1 MSVRNQI
8 ESHIRQN
15 IETRVGDNTAWPVKG
30 FKLEMEKY
38 NIYQDATGI
47 AVDNHSGIEKLKVDG
62 NTYYVEDGTDESEV
76 KDSEIY
82 EVTER
87 FREFLDKSGLIANL
101 SAYVALCKVY
111 SELDGAI
118 EQMELHPEDNFNMLF
133 FTGRTPDAMI
143 RFPGEYNP
151 IEVYNGTDFL
161 NERTDKYDQLMDLSD
176 SEDYHIESSPILIN
190 RRSEK
195 EFKDELLERNVVVI
209 DTDYI
214 LAYSDI
220 HSRYED
226 AVKRLNVNSLVHEVP
241 RFEAANGDMIDG
253 YDYDV
258 SEDGDHDYSDAERM
272 DALRPPE
279 DMISDVDN
287 LPDDY
292 LKRVRGGV
300 QLQYVY
306 TLYRRAT
313 NSTSTRRAATLVM
326 QETYNNILRANTAV
340 DRDTALQDG
349 WDDAEDQ
356 YDWLNQM
363 NKSNI
368 IDEAD
373 NIVDEMEEEKILTVP
388 QSGKISPRQATHPA
402 PTFSF

>member
-15 IETRVGDNTAWPVKG
+15 IETRVEDNTAWPVKG

-38 NIYQDATGI
+38 NIYQDATGV
-47 AVDNHSGIEKLKVDG
+47 AVDNHSGIEKVKVNG
-62 NTYYVEDGTDESEV
+62 NTYYVEDGTDESEIEG
-76 KDSEIY
+76 SEIY
-82 EVTER
+82 GVTER
-87 FREFLDKSGLIANL
+87 FREFLNESGLIANL
-101 SAYVALCKVY
+101 AAYVALCKVY

-118 EQMELHPEDNFNMLF
+118 EQMEVHPENNFNLLF
-133 FTGRTPDAMI
+133 FTERTPDAMI

-151 IEVYNGTDFL
+151 VEVYNGADFL
-161 NERTDKYDQLMDLSD
+161 SDRADKYDRMMDLSD
-176 SEDYHIESSPILIN
+176 SDDYHIESSPILIN

-195 EFKDELLERNVVVI
+195 EFKDDLLNRNVVVI
-209 DTDYI
+209 DTDHI
-214 LAYSDI
+214 LTYSGI
-220 HSRYED
+220 YSRYED
-226 AVKRLNVNSLVHEVP
+226 ALERLNVDSLVHEVP

-253 YDYDV
+253 HDYDV
-258 SEDGDHDYSDAERM
+258 SEDGNHDYSDDERM

-279 DMISDVDN
+279 DMIGDVDN

-313 NSTSTRRAATLVM
+313 NSTATRRAAALVM
-326 QETYNNILRANTAV
+326 QETYNNILRAETAV
-340 DRDTALQDG
+340 ERDTALQDG
-349 WDDAEDQ
+349 WDDADDQ
-356 YDWLNQM
+356 YDWLSQM
-363 NKSNI
+363 DKSNI
-368 IDEAD
+368 MAEAD
-373 NIVDEMEEEKILTVP
+373 NIVDELEEEKILTVP
-388 QSGKISPRQATHPA
+388 QSGQISPRQATHPA

>member
-8 ESHIRQN
+8 ESHIRHN
-15 IETRVGDNTAWPVKG
+15 IETRLEDNIAWPVKG

-47 AVDNHSGIEKLKVDG
+47 AVDNHGGIEKLKVGG
-62 NTYYVEDGTDESEV
+62 NTYYVENGTDESDVEGT
-76 KDSEIY
+76 EIY
-82 EVTER
+82 EVTEN

-101 SAYVALCKVY
+101 AGYVALCKVY
-111 SELDGAI
+111 SELNGSI
-118 EQMELHPEDNFNMLF
+118 EQMEVHPENNFNMLF
-133 FTGRTPDAMI
+133 FTERTPDAMI

-151 IEVYNGTDFL
+151 VEVYNGADFL
-161 NERTDKYDQLMDLSD
+161 NDRADKYDQLMDLSASD
-176 SEDYHIESSPILIN
+176 DHHIESSPILIN

-195 EFKDELLERNVVVI
+195 DFKDKLLKRNVVVI

-214 LAYSDI
+214 LAYSDV

-226 AVKRLNVNSLVHEVP
+226 ALERLNVDSLTHEVP

-258 SEDGDHDYSDAERM
+258 SEDGDHDYSDDERM
-272 DALRPPE
+272 NALTPPE

-313 NSTSTRRAATLVM
+313 NSTPTRRAAALVM

-340 DRDTALQDG
+340 DRDSALQDG

-356 YDWLNQM
+356 YNWLNQM
-363 NKSNI
+363 DKSDI
-368 IDEAD
+368 MDEAD
-373 NIVDEMEEEKILTVP
+373 NIVDELEDEKILTVP
-388 QSGKISPRQATHPA
+388 QSGKISPRQATHPQ

>member
-1 MSVRNQI
+1 MSVRNQM

-15 IETRVGDNTAWPVKG
+15 IESRLDDNTAWPVKG

-38 NIYQDATGI
+38 DIYQDATGI
-47 AVDNHSGIEKLKVDG
+47 AVDNHSRIDKVKVDG
-62 NTYYVEDGTDESEV
+62 NTYYVENGTDESDV
-76 KDSEIY
+76 ADSEIY

-101 SAYVALCKVY
+101 AGYVALCKVY
-111 SELDGAI
+111 SELEGAI
-118 EQMELHPEDNFNMLF
+118 QQMEVHPENNFNIIF
-133 FTGRTPDAMI
+133 FTERTPDAMVK
-143 RFPGEYNP
+143 FPGEYNP
-151 IEVYNGTDFL
+151 VEVYNGADFL
-161 NERTDKYDQLMDLSD
+161 NDRAKKYGQLMDLSASD
-176 SEDYHIESSPILIN
+176 GHHIESSPILIN

-195 EFKDELLERNVVVI
+195 EFKDELLERNVMVI

-214 LAYSDI
+214 FTSFDTY
-220 HSRYED
+220 SRYED
-226 AVKRLNVNSLVHEVP
+226 ALKRLNVDSLVYELP

-258 SEDGDHDYSDAERM
+258 SKDGTHDYSDEERT
-272 DALRPPE
+272 DALTPPE

-292 LKRVRGGV
+292 LERVRGGV

-313 NSTSTRRAATLVM
+313 NLSSTKRAAALVI

-340 DRDTALQDG
+340 DRNSAIQDG
-349 WDDAEDQ
+349 WEDAEDQ
-356 YDWLNQM
+356 YNWLNQM
-363 NKSNI
+363 NKSDI
-368 IDEAD
+368 LDEAD
-373 NIVDEMEEEKILTVP
+373 NIITQLCTLASAVE
-388 QSGKISPRQATHPA
+388 
-402 PTFSF
+402 

>member
-1 MSVRNQI
+1 
-8 ESHIRQN
+8 
-15 IETRVGDNTAWPVKG
+15 
-30 FKLEMEKY
+30 
-38 NIYQDATGI
+38 
-47 AVDNHSGIEKLKVDG
+47 
-62 NTYYVEDGTDESEV
+62 
-76 KDSEIY
+76 
-82 EVTER
+82 
-87 FREFLDKSGLIANL
+87 
-101 SAYVALCKVY
+101 
-111 SELDGAI
+111 
-118 EQMELHPEDNFNMLF
+118 
-133 FTGRTPDAMI
+133 MI

-151 IEVYNGTDFL
+151 IEIYNGADFL

-226 AVKRLNVNSLVHEVP
+226 ALQRLNVNSLVHEVP

-272 DALRPPE
+272 DALTPPE

-313 NSTSTRRAATLVM
+313 NSTSTRRAAALVM

-363 NKSNI
+363 NKSDI

-373 NIVDEMEEEKILTVP
+373 NIVDEMEEEKILTVS

>member
-1 MSVRNQI
+1 
-8 ESHIRQN
+8 
-15 IETRVGDNTAWPVKG
+15 VKG

-47 AVDNHSGIEKLKVDG
+47 AVDNHGGIEKLKVGG
-62 NTYYVEDGTDESEV
+62 NTYYVENGTDESDVEGT
-76 KDSEIY
+76 EIY
-82 EVTER
+82 EVTEN

-101 SAYVALCKVY
+101 TGYVALCKVY
-111 SELDGAI
+111 SELNGSI
-118 EQMELHPEDNFNMLF
+118 EQMEVHPENNFNMLF
-133 FTGRTPDAMI
+133 FTERTPDAMI

-151 IEVYNGTDFL
+151 VEVYNGADFL
-161 NERTDKYDQLMDLSD
+161 NDRADKYDQLMDLSASD
-176 SEDYHIESSPILIN
+176 DHHIESSPILIN

-195 EFKDELLERNVVVI
+195 DFKDKLLKRNVVVI

-214 LAYSDI
+214 LAYSDV

-226 AVKRLNVNSLVHEVP
+226 ALERLNVDSLTHEVP

-258 SEDGDHDYSDAERM
+258 SEDGDHDYSDDERM
-272 DALRPPE
+272 NALTPPE

-313 NSTSTRRAATLVM
+313 NSTPTRRAAALVM

-340 DRDTALQDG
+340 DRDSALQDG

-356 YDWLNQM
+356 YNWLNQM
-363 NKSNI
+363 DKSDI
-368 IDEAD
+368 MDEAD
-373 NIVDEMEEEKILTVP
+373 NIVDELEDEKILTVP
-388 QSGKISPRQATHPA
+388 QSGKISPRQATHPQ

>member
-1 MSVRNQI
+1 MSVRNRI
-8 ESHIRQN
+8 ESHIRHN
-15 IETRVGDNTAWPVKG
+15 IETRLEDNIAWPVKG

-47 AVDNHSGIEKLKVDG
+47 AVDNHGGIEKLKVGG
-62 NTYYVEDGTDESEV
+62 NTYYVENGTDESDVEGT
-76 KDSEIY
+76 EIY
-82 EVTER
+82 EVTEN

-101 SAYVALCKVY
+101 TGYVALCKVY
-111 SELDGAI
+111 SELNGSI
-118 EQMELHPEDNFNMLF
+118 EQMEVHPENNFNMLF
-133 FTGRTPDAMI
+133 FTERTPDAMI

-151 IEVYNGTDFL
+151 VEVYNGADFL
-161 NERTDKYDQLMDLSD
+161 NDRADKYDQLMDLSASD
-176 SEDYHIESSPILIN
+176 DHHIESSPILIN

-195 EFKDELLERNVVVI
+195 DFKDKLLKRNVVVI

-214 LAYSDI
+214 LAYSDV

-226 AVKRLNVNSLVHEVP
+226 ALERLNVDSLTHEVP

-258 SEDGDHDYSDAERM
+258 SEDGDHDYSDDERM
-272 DALRPPE
+272 NALTPPE

-313 NSTSTRRAATLVM
+313 NSTPTRRAAALVM

-340 DRDTALQDG
+340 DRDSALQDG

-356 YDWLNQM
+356 YNWLNQM
-363 NKSNI
+363 DKSDI
-368 IDEAD
+368 MDEAD
-373 NIVDEMEEEKILTVP
+373 NIVDELEDEKILTVP
-388 QSGKISPRQATHPA
+388 QSGKISPRQATHPQ

>member
-1 MSVRNQI
+1 MSARNQI

-15 IETRVGDNTAWPVKG
+15 IETRVEDYTAWPVKG

-47 AVDNHSGIEKLKVDG
+47 AVDNHSGIEKLKVHG

-76 KDSEIY
+76 EDSEIY

-101 SAYVALCKVY
+101 AAYVALCKVY

-118 EQMELHPEDNFNMLF
+118 EQMEPHPENNFNMLF

-151 IEVYNGTDFL
+151 VEVYNGADFL

-190 RRSEK
+190 RRSKK

-226 AVKRLNVNSLVHEVP
+226 ALQRLNVNSLFTKSRV
-241 RFEAANGDMIDG
+241 
-253 YDYDV
+253 
-258 SEDGDHDYSDAERM
+258 
-272 DALRPPE
+272 LR
-279 DMISDVDN
+279 
-287 LPDDY
+287 
-292 LKRVRGGV
+292 
-300 QLQYVY
+300 
-306 TLYRRAT
+306 
-313 NSTSTRRAATLVM
+313 
-326 QETYNNILRANTAV
+326 
-340 DRDTALQDG
+340 
-349 WDDAEDQ
+349 
-356 YDWLNQM
+356 
-363 NKSNI
+363 
-368 IDEAD
+368 
-373 NIVDEMEEEKILTVP
+373 
-388 QSGKISPRQATHPA
+388 RQTG
-402 PTFSF
+402 T